1 MPTRKT
7 MEGRMV
13 GSIILR
19 KVGMLIMAAGLIATT
34 GVVAS
39 TPASAVTYYR
49 ILNYSSGDCI
59 QQSGSGAASYTC
71 SASSSQYWALQS
83 TTQSGYYK
91 LVNKA
96 SGKCIGYVSNFDG
109 VSVSACTQGAN
120 DQKWKEQPT
129 TQLGYDKLVNLGSGE
144 CIDDYANGA
153 VITLACAQGD
163 GEQYWELI

>member
-1 MPTRKT
+1 MPTGKAK
-7 MEGRMV
+7 EERMV

-19 KVGMLIMAAGLIATT
+19 KAGMLVMAVGLIATT

-39 TPASAVTYYR
+39 SPALAVTYYR

-59 QQSGSGAASYTC
+59 QQSGSGAESVAC

-109 VSVSACTQGAN
+109 VSVSACTQGAD
-120 DQKWKEQPT
+120 DQKWEEQPV

-144 CIDDYANGA
+144 CIDDYTNGA
-153 VITLACAQGD
+153 IITLACAQGNGD
-163 GEQYWELI
+163 QYWELI